1 MHIQSATNVCRTI
14 NESRDDNSQLTQD
27 YCSTIIVMLHY
38 FLPLICIFD
47 LNNDLAKSITELC
60 ILLIIVIIHIDIV
73 LQLMLKRSI
82 ENSKKFF
89 IKGSFMVSLK
99 IFCTSVDRIQMI
111 DQDIWC
117 SLSIRLP
124 KTPKK
129 ENSSLQSMLKAS
141 TCSVMSGHIT

>member
-1 MHIQSATNVCRTI
+1 
-14 NESRDDNSQLTQD
+14 
-27 YCSTIIVMLHY
+27 MLHY

-60 ILLIIVIIHIDIV
+60 ILLIIVIIHMDIV

-99 IFCTSVDRIQMI
+99 IFCTSVDRI
-111 DQDIWC
+111 
-117 SLSIRLP
+117 
-124 KTPKK
+124 
-129 ENSSLQSMLKAS
+129 
-141 TCSVMSGHIT
+141 